1 MPYVARRDVTIPW
14 HDELFVVLGA
24 GWQDNPHMRLALLVI
39 LALGSAASADSTAE
53 NLAKYRHLRQR
64 LVTEFTSVGGG
75 AGQSQ
80 PAPERMET
88 IARMKWGDGTISLG
102 YYLGVLATEHYIL
115 ANPTRFPGAN
125 GGDAQQLA
133 RTRDELYHALRALER
148 LDDSADAAFPAPCS
162 QTPSLNGFFLRDDV
176 PADFYTHFPG
186 ITSIESDMI
195 DPTLTNKEESQDQ
208 VYHVQHGLALVVAL
222 VPADVNVQGKPL
234 RAWAR
239 EHAERIT
246 RHFAK
251 GDWIIRNPAC
261 GNRAVNRGENAVGFS
276 YGETMAATFVTD
288 GAFTPTTS
296 SIFQTAWNTLKNPS
310 NPTYNDEDNLH
321 MALAIMAVGD
331 GYGMDT
337 PSVMATLAATQEWP
351 VYPLLHRVLHPM
363 TSPGFCASSA
373 TVNPMARKQ
382 LDELPANGDPACPGA
397 AGPAV
402 HGFTTHNRYIRGKSQ
417 AYVGPTGCEGI
428 RYHGLDYMLLHNLY
442 AIATP
447 LTWNGD
453 PAADP
458 CAELPM
464 TDGGTG
470 TEPDAHDPDDPDDP
484 PPSAGGCCETNQT
497 PPPWWLVLA
506 IAVYL
511 RRRRSDA

>member
-1 MPYVARRDVTIPW
+1 
-14 HDELFVVLGA
+14 
-24 GWQDNPHMRLALLVI
+24 MRLAFLTV
-39 LALGSAASADSTAE
+39 LALGSAASADSTAQ

-64 LVTEFTSVGGG
+64 LVTEFTHVG
-75 AGQSQ
+75 AGAGDSQ

-88 IARMKWGDGTISLG
+88 IARMKWGDGTIALG
-102 YYLGVLATEHYIL
+102 YYLGVLATEHYML
-115 ANPTRFPGAN
+115 ANPSRFPGAN
-125 GGDAQQLA
+125 GGDAQQLG
-133 RTRDELYHALRALER
+133 RTRDELYYALRALER
-148 LDDSADAAFPAPCS
+148 LDESADAAFPAPCT
-162 QTPSLNGFFLRDDV
+162 QAPSLNGFFLRDDV
-176 PADFYTHFPG
+176 PADYFTHFPG
-186 ITSIESDMI
+186 ITSLESDFI

-222 VPADVNVQGKPL
+222 VPADVTVQGKAL

-239 EHAERIT
+239 EQAERIT

-251 GDWIIRNPAC
+251 NDWIIRNPAC
-261 GNRAVNRGENAVGFS
+261 GNRAVNRGENAIGFS
-276 YGETMAATFVTD
+276 YGETMAAKFVTD
-288 GAFTPTTS
+288 GAFAPTTS
-296 SIFQTAWNTLKNPS
+296 GIFQTAWSSLKNPS

-351 VYPLLHRVLHPM
+351 VYPLLHRVLHPT
-363 TSPGFCASSA
+363 TSGQFCAMTAA
-373 TVNPMARKQ
+373 TVNPMAREQ
-382 LDELPANGDPACPGA
+382 LDELPAMGDPKCPGA

-402 HGFTTHNRYIRGKSQ
+402 HGFTTHNRYIRGKNQ

-458 CAELPM
+458 CAALPM
-464 TDGGTG
+464 DPDGGT
-470 TEPDAHDPDDPDDP
+470 TANPDGGGIDDPDDP
-484 PPSAGGCCETNQT
+484 SSPAGGCCETNQT
-497 PPPWWLVLA
+497 PPPWWFVVA
-506 IAVYL
+506 IALYL
-511 RRRRSDA
+511 CRRRRAPTKI